1 MGNVIPFKQLNKDDE
16 IFDILKVNIITT
28 YDNDFDQQIW
38 DLDVRVL
45 KKKYREDYVLVDEL
59 SDPCKFQ
66 GSYSPEKHVL
76 GQVIK
81 EITPK
86 NRKPHLLK
94 ISLWYK
100 NMGEVCP
107 SVYENRDPKN
117 EKDRLEVDKDLDEL
131 GYGFINRTQSK
142 YYFQPDQRDV
152 FETDIMSS
160 FNSSSKV
167 RNLFESFPSE
177 SEEDRCKREESIKEH
192 RLDTIQ
198 WFYPEIRKM
207 LSL

>member
-1 MGNVIPFKQLNKDDE
+1 
-16 IFDILKVNIITT
+16 
-28 YDNDFDQQIW
+28 
-38 DLDVRVL
+38 
-45 KKKYREDYVLVDEL
+45 
-59 SDPCKFQ
+59 
-66 GSYSPEKHVL
+66 
-76 GQVIK
+76 
-81 EITPK
+81 
-86 NRKPHLLK
+86 
-94 ISLWYK
+94 
-100 NMGEVCP
+100 MGEVCP